1 MKEFRINNQEL
12 KKYLK
17 DDIGIN
23 LQNMTATEEEKLL
36 LKVKSYNIL
45 LPVPNKV
52 INHIF
57 SLSSNYQKMMIGEKY
72 KKNFLIKLYHM
83 IYQHKIY
90 SNSHELHGKCGSVT
104 KEYLLSFVKYDSSYN
119 YKLLEAYIRDFN
131 DKANIYTKDDLKSVL
146 EVLKQFEDRLFTIF
160 SGIQNNK
167 EISECDYTFL
177 TCIPYQQLFK
187 KFKNLREI
195 KTYSFEKETVQNN
208 IREIEYIL
216 TKYMK

>member
-23 LQNMTATEEEKLL
+23 LQNMTAKEEEKLL

-45 LPVPNKV
+45 LPVPNKF

-57 SLSSNYQKMMIGEKY
+57 SLSSNYQKMMIGEEY
-72 KKNFLIKLYHM
+72 KKSFLIKLYHM

-90 SNSHELHGKCGSVT
+90 SSSHELHGKCGSVT
-104 KEYLLSFVKYDSSYN
+104 KEYLLSFVKYDSAYN

>member
-72 KKNFLIKLYHM
+72 KKKFLIKLYHM